1 MKFSLDRNA
10 FVAKKLGNLNGESV
24 LDIGCRDMVLKRYLK
39 GNFKYKGLDYNN
51 PNDQKND
58 FPIIDHNLENGLP
71 INLEKFDIINA
82 LDVLEHLENI
92 HEIFNSLFNQS
103 KKKIVI
109 ALPNMA
115 YYRFRKHFLFT
126 GTLSKKYLFTE
137 KKIGDDI
144 GGYQIITQ

>member
-1 MKFSLDRNA
+1 
-10 FVAKKLGNLNGESV
+10 
-24 LDIGCRDMVLKRYLK
+24 MVLKTHLK
-39 GNFKYKGLDYNN
+39 GNFKYTGLDYNN

-82 LDVLEHLENI
+82 LDDLEHLENI

-137 KKIGDDI
+137 KKIGDRHRWIPNYYSINKFIKSNTLI
-144 GGYQIITQ
+144 GKLIFYFTFERKEIYFLLY